1 VQSEYETWRALRPV
15 TDEKLA
21 FCRENVRREEDV
33 LKVTVEVRET
43 GSWAA
48 LAGDLVHPER

>member
-21 FCRENVRREEDV
+21 FCRENARREEDV